1 MDRNTF
7 TGLFLILIILVGS
20 TYLMQPSD
28 EDIKRERARQS
39 QDSLARINQP
49 AGAETID
56 TIPVAAAP
64 AIDSGKVMAGPFGAA
79 YSGSN
84 TPVILE
90 NEKLRVEINPKGGRI
105 SSVELKDFKTYSGD
119 SLIMFSGA
127 GNRFGLEFEAEGR
140 NISTNDLYF
149 TSSGDHLTVKETD
162 SASLTMRL
170 TYAEGKYIDYVY
182 SLKGDSYNVGLTIA
196 TKGLQDVIAPS
207 KQHITLNWETI
218 LRQKE
223 KDLASEQRYST
234 AYFSQEQAGVDHLD
248 LSKSEKKE
256 LNEGKIQWFSFKQ
269 HFFSNVLI
277 AKNSFDKGE
286 LSVNTSPD
294 PAIVKTFAAKMQIP
308 FTRQDVNSFPME
320 FYFGPNQLSI
330 LEKQG
335 YDIDKQIDLGYWP
348 LKYINRWVVLP
359 VFSFLEGFGW
369 GYGLIILVLT
379 VLLKMVLLPLT
390 YKSYLSM
397 AKMRVL
403 KPEMDE
409 IKEKVGDDNAT
420 LLQQEYLKLY
430 KKAGVNPLG
439 GCLPMLLQLP
449 IIMAF
454 FFFFPNLFELRQ
466 RSFLWM
472 EDLSTYDA
480 FFQLGFQLPFLG
492 NHISLM
498 CILMTISTLIYT
510 YFNNQVSGATGQM
523 KYIGYIT
530 PVIFFGVLNSYP
542 SGLNYYYFLANMMTF
557 AQQYIIR
564 MFVNDEKIHAQIQ
577 ENKKKPVKEKKKSGF
592 QQRMED
598 YMRQQQQQQAAKT
611 KSGGTTG
618 KTTGGKKK

>member
-28 EDIKRERARQS
+28 EDIKREKAKQT
-39 QDSLARINQP
+39 QDSLARVTKTKAAPSIP
-49 AGAETID
+49 LPD
-56 TIPVAAAP
+56 TTKAVAAA
-64 AIDSGKVMAGPFGAA
+64 AIDSTLIKSGPFGAA
-79 YSGSN
+79 QSGSN
-84 TPVILE
+84 EPVILE
-90 NEKLRVEINPKGGRI
+90 NEFLKVRISPRGGRI
-105 SSVELKDFKTYSGD
+105 ASVELKNFKTYTQEP
-119 SLIMFSGA
+119 LIMFEGA
-127 GNRFGLEFEAEGR
+127 GNKFGLLFGSAGQ
-140 NISTNDLYF
+140 NINTNDLYF
-149 TSSGDHLTVKETD
+149 VPSGKSLNVAKSDSS
-162 SASLTMRL
+162 SLTMRL
-170 TYAEGKYIDYVY
+170 THSEGKYIDYIY
-182 SLKGDSYNVGLTIA
+182 SLKGESYNVGLTIA
-196 TKGLQDVIAPS
+196 TTGMQDVVAPTQ
-207 KQHITLNWETI
+207 QHITLNWESV
-218 LRQKE
+218 LKQKE
-223 KDLASEQRYST
+223 KDLPGEQKYSS
-234 AYFSQEQAGVDHLD
+234 AYYKQGDESIDHLS
-248 LSKSEKKE
+248 LSESETKE
-256 LNEGKIQWFSFKQ
+256 IKEGKIKWFSFKQ

-277 AKNSFDKGE
+277 AKNSFDSGE
-286 LSVNTSPD
+286 LAVNTSPD
-294 PAIVKTFAAKMQIP
+294 AGTVKSFTAKMQIP
-308 FTRQDVNSFPME
+308 FQRQATSSFPME
-320 FYFGPNQLSI
+320 FYFGPNQLNI

-335 YDIDKQIDLGYWP
+335 FDIEKQIDLGYWP

-359 VFSFLEGFGW
+359 VFNFLEGFGW

-379 VLLKMVLLPLT
+379 ILLKMVLLPLT

-397 AKMRVL
+397 AKMRIL
-403 KPEMDE
+403 KPEMEE
-409 IKEKVGDDNAT
+409 IKGKVGEDNPT

-466 RSFLWM
+466 QSFLWM

-480 FFQLGFQLPFLG
+480 FFKLGFEMPFLG

-530 PVIFFGVLNSYP
+530 PIIFFGVLNSFP
-542 SGLNYYYFLANMMTF
+542 SGLNYYYFLANLMTF

-564 MFVNDEKIHAQIQ
+564 MFVDDNKIHAQIQ
-577 ENKKKPVKEKKKSGF
+577 ENKKKPASEKKTSGF
-592 QQRMED
+592 QKRMED
-598 YMRQQQQQQAAKT
+598 YMRQQQTAKS
-611 KSGGTTG
+611 KGAIEDKGS
-618 KTTGGKKK
+618 KKKPK

>member
-20 TYLMQPSD
+20 TFLLQPSE
-28 EDIKRERARQS
+28 EDIKREKERQS
-39 QDSLARINQP
+39 QDSIAKVNK
-49 AGAETID
+49 D
-56 TIPVAAAP
+56 KSP
-64 AIDSGKVMAGPFGAA
+64 AIVKDTVSAVIPAVDSTLIKSGPFGAA
-79 YSGSN
+79 HFGSDE
-84 TPVILE
+84 PIVLE
-90 NEKLRVEINPKGGRI
+90 NESIKVKISPKGGRI
-105 SSVELKDFKTYSGD
+105 SSVELKNFKTYSQAP
-119 SLIMFSGA
+119 LVMFEGE
-127 GNRFGLEFEAEGR
+127 GNKFGLIFGSAGK
-140 NISTNDLYF
+140 NINTNELYF
-149 TSSGDHLTVKETD
+149 QPLGKSISLSKND
-162 SASLTMRL
+162 SASVSMRL
-170 TYAEGKYIDYVY
+170 NYAEGKYIDYIY
-182 SLKGDSYNVGLTIA
+182 SLKGTGYNVGLTIA
-196 TKGLQDVIAPS
+196 TKGMQDVVAPTQ
-207 KQHITLNWETI
+207 KQLTLNWESI
-218 LRQKE
+218 LKKKE
-223 KDLASEQRYST
+223 KDLASEQRYSS
-234 AYFSQEQAGVDHLD
+234 AYFKFEEEDVDY
-248 LSKSEKKE
+248 LSLSESETKE
-256 LNEGKIQWFSFKQ
+256 LNEGKIKWFSFKQ
-269 HFFSNVLI
+269 HYFSNVLI
-277 AKNSFDKGE
+277 AKSNFEKGQ
-286 LSVNTSPD
+286 LTVNTSPD
-294 PAIVKTFAAKMQIP
+294 SNIVKSFAANMQIP
-308 FTRQDVNSFPME
+308 FDRQEVTSFPMT
-320 FYFGPNQLSI
+320 FYFGPNQLNI

-335 YDIDKQIDLGYWP
+335 YDIEKQIDLGYWP
-348 LKYINRWVVLP
+348 LKYINRWIVLP
-359 VFSFLEGFGW
+359 VFNFLEGFGW

-409 IKEKVGDDNAT
+409 IKTKVGDDNPT

-480 FFQLGFQLPFLG
+480 FFNLGFSMPFLG

-530 PVIFFGVLNSYP
+530 PIIFFGVLNSYP

-564 MFVNDEKIHAQIQ
+564 MFVDDNKIHAQIQ
-577 ENKKKPVKEKKKSGF
+577 ENKKKPQSEKKSGF
-592 QQRMED
+592 QRRMEE
-598 YMRQQQQQQAAKT
+598 YMRQQQQAKSQPSSS
-611 KSGGTTG
+611 K
-618 KTTGGKKK
+618 GKK

>member
-20 TYLMQPSD
+20 TFLMQPSD
-28 EDIKRERARQS
+28 EDIKREKAKQS
-39 QDSLARINQP
+39 QDSVARVKK
-49 AGAETID
+49 AES
-56 TIPVAAAP
+56 PVMVQDSTKTVVVP
-64 AIDSGKVMAGPFGAA
+64 AIDSTLIKSGPFGSAQ
-79 YSGSN
+79 SGSN
-84 TPVILE
+84 EPIVLE
-90 NEKLRVEINPKGGRI
+90 NELLKVKISPKGGRI
-105 SSVELKDFKTYSGD
+105 ASVELKKFKTYRQLP
-119 SLIMFSGA
+119 LIMFEGQ
-127 GNRFGLEFEAEGR
+127 GNKFGLIFGAAGK

-149 TSSGDHLTVKETD
+149 QPLGTSVSVANND
-162 SASLTMRL
+162 SVSLTMRL
-170 TYAEGKYIDYVY
+170 NYSDGKYIDYIY
-182 SLKGDSYNVGLTIA
+182 SLTGDSYNVGLTIA
-196 TKGLQDVIAPS
+196 TKGMQDVVTPTQ
-207 KQHITLNWETI
+207 KHLTLNWETI
-218 LRQKE
+218 LKQKE
-223 KDLASEQRYST
+223 KDLVSEQRYSST
-234 AYFSQEQAGVDHLD
+234 YFKQGDESVDY
-248 LSKSEKKE
+248 LSLTESETKTI
-256 LNEGKIQWFSFKQ
+256 NEGKIKWFSFKQ

-286 LSVNTSPD
+286 LIVNTSPD
-294 PAIVKTFAAKMQIP
+294 SNTVKSFAANMQIP
-308 FTRQDVNSFPME
+308 FERQEVTSYPMD
-320 FYFGPNQLSI
+320 FYFGPNQLNI

-335 YDIDKQIDLGYWP
+335 FEIEKQIDLGYWP
-348 LKYINRWVVLP
+348 LKYINRWIVLP
-359 VFSFLEGFGW
+359 VFSFLERFGW

-397 AKMRVL
+397 AKMRIL

-409 IKEKVGDDNAT
+409 IKGKVGEDNPT

-466 RSFLWM
+466 KSFLWM
-472 EDLSTYDA
+472 DDLSTFDA
-480 FFQLGFQLPFLG
+480 FFQMGFNLPFLG

-530 PVIFFGVLNSYP
+530 PIIFFGVLNSYP

-564 MFVNDEKIHAQIQ
+564 MFVNDDKIHAQIQ
-577 ENKKKPVKEKKKSGF
+577 ENKKKPQSEKKKSGF

-598 YMRQQQQQQAAKT
+598 YMRQQQQNKT
-611 KSGGTTG
+611 QPASSS
-618 KTTGGKKK
+618 KKKLK

>member
-7 TGLFLILIILVGS
+7 TGLFLILIILVG
-20 TYLMQPSD
+20 TTFLMQPSE
-28 EDIKRERARQS
+28 EDIKREKAKQS
-39 QDSLARINQP
+39 QDSIARVNK
-49 AGAETID
+49 D
-56 TIPVAAAP
+56 KNPVIVKNTTKTANVP
-64 AIDSGKVMAGPFGAA
+64 IVDSTLIKAGPFGAA
-79 YSGSN
+79 QSGSDE
-84 TPVILE
+84 PIVLE
-90 NEKLRVEINPKGGRI
+90 NESIKVKISPKGGRI
-105 SSVELKDFKTYSGD
+105 ASVELKSFKTYTKLP
-119 SLIMFSGA
+119 LIMFEGE
-127 GNRFGLEFEAEGR
+127 GNKFGLVFGSAGK
-140 NISTNDLYF
+140 NINTNDLYF
-149 TSSGDHLTVKETD
+149 QSLGSSVSISKND
-162 SASLTMRL
+162 SASVSMRL
-170 TYAEGKYIDYVY
+170 NYGEGKYIDYIY
-182 SLKGDSYNVGLTIA
+182 SLKGTGYNVDLTIA
-196 TKGLQDVIAPS
+196 TKGMQDVVAPTQ
-207 KQHITLNWETI
+207 KHITLNWETI
-218 LRQKE
+218 LKQKE
-223 KDLASEQRYST
+223 KDLVSEQRYSS
-234 AYFSQEQAGVDHLD
+234 AYFKMGDESVDY
-248 LSKSEKKE
+248 LSLSESETKE
-256 LNEGKIQWFSFKQ
+256 LSEGKIKWFSFKQ
-269 HFFSNVLI
+269 HYFSNVLI

-286 LSVNTSPD
+286 LTVNTSPD
-294 PAIVKTFAAKMQIP
+294 SITVKSFAANMQIP
-308 FTRQDVNSFPME
+308 FERQELTSYPMT
-320 FYFGPNQLSI
+320 FYFGPNQLNI

-335 YDIDKQIDLGYWP
+335 FDIEKQIDLGYWP

-359 VFSFLEGFGW
+359 VFNFLERFGW

-397 AKMRVL
+397 AKMRIL

-409 IKEKVGDDNAT
+409 IKGKVGEDNPT

-480 FFQLGFQLPFLG
+480 FFQLGFTMPFLG

-530 PVIFFGVLNSYP
+530 PIIFFGVLNSYP

-564 MFVNDEKIHAQIQ
+564 MFVDDNKIHAQIQ
-577 ENKKKPVKEKKKSGF
+577 ENKKKPQSEKKKSGF

-598 YMRQQQQQQAAKT
+598 YMRQQQQAK
-611 KSGGTTG
+611 SQPASS
-618 KTTGGKKK
+618 GKKKLN

>member
-1 MDRNTF
+1 MDKNTF

-28 EDIKRERARQS
+28 EDIKREKAKQT
-39 QDSLARINQP
+39 QDSLARIKKP
-49 AGAETID
+49 VEALATPD
-56 TIPVAAAP
+56 TSKTAVIP
-64 AIDSGKVMAGPFGAA
+64 AIDSTLIKSGPFGSAQ
-79 YSGSN
+79 SGSSE
-84 TPVILE
+84 PVVIE
-90 NEKLRVEINPKGGRI
+90 NESIKVKISRRGGRI
-105 SSVELKDFKTYSGD
+105 ASVELKDFQTYSNEP
-119 SLIMFSGA
+119 LVMFEGE
-127 GNRFGLEFEAEGR
+127 GNKFGLIFGAAGQ
-140 NISTNDLYF
+140 NINTSELYF
-149 TSSGDHLTVKETD
+149 TPSVNSISISKNDSSSV
-162 SASLTMRL
+162 TMRL
-170 TYAEGKYIDYVY
+170 THSEGKYIDYIY
-182 SLKGDSYNVGLTIA
+182 TLKGQGYNVGLTIA
-196 TKGLQDVIAPS
+196 TQGMQDVIAPTQKS
-207 KQHITLNWETI
+207 ITLNWETV
-218 LRQKE
+218 LKQKE
-223 KDLASEQRYST
+223 KDLPGEQRYSS
-234 AYFSQEQAGVDHLD
+234 AYFKQGDESVNHLS
-248 LSKSEKKE
+248 LTESENKE
-256 LNEGKIQWFSFKQ
+256 LNEGKIKWFSFKQ

-286 LSVNTSPD
+286 LAVTTSPD
-294 PAIVKTFAAKMQIP
+294 AGVVKSFAANMQIP
-308 FTRQDVNSFPME
+308 VVRQNQTAFPME
-320 FYFGPNQLSI
+320 FYFGPNQLNI

-335 YDIDKQIDLGYWP
+335 FDIEKQIDLGYWP

-359 VFSFLEGFGW
+359 VFNFLERFGW

-409 IKEKVGDDNAT
+409 IKGKVGEDNPT

-454 FFFFPNLFELRQ
+454 FFFFPNLFELRG

-472 EDLSTYDA
+472 DDLSTYDA
-480 FFQLGFQLPFLG
+480 FFQFGFSLPFLG

-530 PVIFFGVLNSYP
+530 PIIFFGVLNSYP

-564 MFVNDEKIHAQIQ
+564 MFVNDDKIHAQIQ
-577 ENKKKPVKEKKKSGF
+577 ENKKKPESAKKKSGF

-598 YMRQQQQQQAAKT
+598 YMRQQQQTQTQKG
-611 KSGGTTG
+611 SG
-618 KTTGGKKK
+618 KAKKK

>member
-20 TYLMQPSD
+20 TFLMQPSD
-28 EDIKRERARQS
+28 EDIKREKAKQS
-39 QDSLARINQP
+39 QDSIAKVKK
-49 AGAETID
+49 AETPLMVQD
-56 TIPVAAAP
+56 STKTVVVP
-64 AIDSGKVMAGPFGAA
+64 ALDSTLIKAGPFGSAQ
-79 YSGSN
+79 SGSIE
-84 TPVILE
+84 PIVLE
-90 NEKLRVEINPKGGRI
+90 NELLRVKISPKGGRI
-105 SSVELKDFKTYSGD
+105 ASVELKKFKTYRQLP
-119 SLIMFSGA
+119 LIMFEGQ
-127 GNRFGLEFEAEGR
+127 GNKFGLIFGAAGK

-149 TSSGDHLTVKETD
+149 QPLGTSFSVAKIGSG
-162 SASLTMRL
+162 SLTMRL
-170 TYAEGKYIDYVY
+170 NYSEGKYIDYIY
-182 SLKGDSYNVGLTIA
+182 SLTGDSYNVGLTIA
-196 TKGLQDVIAPS
+196 TKGMQDVVTPTQ
-207 KQHITLNWETI
+207 KHLTLNWETV
-218 LRQKE
+218 LKQKE
-223 KDLASEQRYST
+223 KDLASEQRYSST
-234 AYFSQEQAGVDHLD
+234 YFKQGDESVDY
-248 LSKSEKKE
+248 LSLTESETKSISEA
-256 LNEGKIQWFSFKQ
+256 KIKWFSFKQ

-286 LSVNTSPD
+286 LIVNTSPD
-294 PAIVKTFAAKMQIP
+294 SNTVKSFAANMQIP
-308 FTRQDVNSFPME
+308 FERQEVTSYPMD
-320 FYFGPNQLSI
+320 FYFGPNQLNI

-335 YDIDKQIDLGYWP
+335 FEIEKQIDLGYWP
-348 LKYINRWVVLP
+348 LKYINRWIVLP
-359 VFSFLEGFGW
+359 VFSFLERFGW

-397 AKMRVL
+397 AKMRIL

-409 IKEKVGDDNAT
+409 IKGKVGDDNPT

-466 RSFLWM
+466 KSFLWM
-472 EDLSTYDA
+472 DDLSTFDA
-480 FFQLGFQLPFLG
+480 FFQMGFNIPFLG
-492 NHISLM
+492 SHISLM

-530 PVIFFGVLNSYP
+530 PIIFFGVLNSYP

-564 MFVNDEKIHAQIQ
+564 MFVNDDKIHAQIQ
-577 ENKKKPVKEKKKSGF
+577 ENKKKPQSEKKKSGF

-598 YMRQQQQQQAAKT
+598 YMRQQQQNKT
-611 KSGGTTG
+611 QPASSS
-618 KTTGGKKK
+618 KKKLK

>member
-20 TYLMQPSD
+20 TFLMQPSD
-28 EDIKRERARQS
+28 EDIKREKAKQS
-39 QDSLARINQP
+39 QDSIAKVKK
-49 AGAETID
+49 AETPILVQD
-56 TIPVAAAP
+56 STKTVVLP
-64 AIDSGKVMAGPFGAA
+64 AIDSTLIKSGPFGSAQ
-79 YSGSN
+79 SGSN
-84 TPVILE
+84 EPIVLE
-90 NEKLRVEINPKGGRI
+90 NELLKVKISPKGGRI
-105 SSVELKDFKTYSGD
+105 ASVELKKFKTYRQLP
-119 SLIMFSGA
+119 LIMFEGQ
-127 GNRFGLEFEAEGR
+127 GNKFGLIFGAAGK

-149 TSSGDHLTVKETD
+149 QPLGTSVSVAKND

-170 TYAEGKYIDYVY
+170 NYSEGKYIDYIY
-182 SLKGDSYNVGLTIA
+182 SLTGDSYNVGLTIA
-196 TKGLQDVIAPS
+196 TKGMQDVVTPTQ
-207 KQHITLNWETI
+207 KHLTLNWETI
-218 LRQKE
+218 LKQKE
-223 KDLASEQRYST
+223 KDLVSEQRYSST
-234 AYFSQEQAGVDHLD
+234 YFKQGDESVDHLS
-248 LSKSEKKE
+248 LTESETKSISEA
-256 LNEGKIQWFSFKQ
+256 KIKWFSFKQ

-286 LSVNTSPD
+286 LIVNTSPD
-294 PAIVKTFAAKMQIP
+294 SNTVKSFAANMQIP
-308 FTRQDVNSFPME
+308 FERQEVTSYPMD
-320 FYFGPNQLSI
+320 FYFGPNQLNI

-335 YDIDKQIDLGYWP
+335 FEIEKQIDLGYWP
-348 LKYINRWVVLP
+348 LKYINRWIVLP
-359 VFSFLEGFGW
+359 VFNFLERFGW

-397 AKMRVL
+397 AKMRIL

-409 IKEKVGDDNAT
+409 IKGKVGDDNPT

-466 RSFLWM
+466 KSFLWM
-472 EDLSTYDA
+472 DDLSTFDA
-480 FFQLGFQLPFLG
+480 FFQMGFNIPFLG

-530 PVIFFGVLNSYP
+530 PIIFFGVLNSYP

-564 MFVNDEKIHAQIQ
+564 MFVNDDKIHAQIQ
-577 ENKKKPVKEKKKSGF
+577 ENKKKPQSEKKKSGF

-598 YMRQQQQQQAAKT
+598 YMRQQQQNKT
-611 KSGGTTG
+611 QPASSS
-618 KTTGGKKK
+618 KKKLK

>member
-20 TYLMQPSD
+20 TFLMQPSD
-28 EDIKRERARQS
+28 EDIKREKAKQS
-39 QDSLARINQP
+39 QDSIARVKK
-49 AGAETID
+49 AES
-56 TIPVAAAP
+56 PVVVQDSTKTVVLP
-64 AIDSGKVMAGPFGAA
+64 AIDSTLIKSGPFGSAQ
-79 YSGSN
+79 SGSN
-84 TPVILE
+84 EPIVLE
-90 NEKLRVEINPKGGRI
+90 NELLKVKISPKGGRI
-105 SSVELKDFKTYSGD
+105 ASVELKKFKTYRQLP
-119 SLIMFSGA
+119 LIMFEGQ
-127 GNRFGLEFEAEGR
+127 GNKFGLIFGAAGK

-149 TSSGDHLTVKETD
+149 QPLGTSFSVAKIGSG
-162 SASLTMRL
+162 SLTMRL
-170 TYAEGKYIDYVY
+170 NYSEGKYIDYIY
-182 SLKGDSYNVGLTIA
+182 SLTGDSYNVGLTIA
-196 TKGLQDVIAPS
+196 TKGMQDVVTPTQ
-207 KQHITLNWETI
+207 KHLTLNWETI
-218 LRQKE
+218 LKQKE
-223 KDLASEQRYST
+223 KDLVSEQRYSST
-234 AYFSQEQAGVDHLD
+234 YFKQGDENVDY
-248 LSKSEKKE
+248 LSLTESETKSIT
-256 LNEGKIQWFSFKQ
+256 EGKIKWFSFKQ

-286 LSVNTSPD
+286 LIVNTSPD
-294 PAIVKTFAAKMQIP
+294 SNTVKSFAANMQIP
-308 FTRQDVNSFPME
+308 FERQEVTSYPMN
-320 FYFGPNQLSI
+320 FYFGPNQLNI

-335 YDIDKQIDLGYWP
+335 FEIEKQIDLGYWP
-348 LKYINRWVVLP
+348 LKYINRWIVLP
-359 VFSFLEGFGW
+359 VFSFLERFGW

-397 AKMRVL
+397 AKMRIL

-409 IKEKVGDDNAT
+409 IKGKVGDDNPT

-466 RSFLWM
+466 KSFLWM
-472 EDLSTYDA
+472 DDLSTFDA
-480 FFQLGFQLPFLG
+480 FFQMGFNIPFLG
-492 NHISLM
+492 SHISLM

-530 PVIFFGVLNSYP
+530 PIIFFGVLNSYP

-564 MFVNDEKIHAQIQ
+564 MFVNDDKIHAQIQ
-577 ENKKKPVKEKKKSGF
+577 ENKKKPQSEKKKSGF

-598 YMRQQQQQQAAKT
+598 YMRQQQQNKT
-611 KSGGTTG
+611 QPASSS
-618 KTTGGKKK
+618 KKKLK

>member
-20 TYLMQPSD
+20 TFLMQPSD
-28 EDIKRERARQS
+28 EDIKREKAKQS
-39 QDSLARINQP
+39 QDSIAKVKK
-49 AGAETID
+49 AETPLMVQD
-56 TIPVAAAP
+56 STKTVVVP
-64 AIDSGKVMAGPFGAA
+64 ALDSTLIKAGPFGSAQ
-79 YSGSN
+79 SGSIE
-84 TPVILE
+84 PIVLE
-90 NEKLRVEINPKGGRI
+90 NELLRVKISPKGGRI
-105 SSVELKDFKTYSGD
+105 ASVELKKFKTYRQLP
-119 SLIMFSGA
+119 LIMFEGQ
-127 GNRFGLEFEAEGR
+127 GNKFGLIFGAAGK

-149 TSSGDHLTVKETD
+149 QTLGTSFSVAKIGSG
-162 SASLTMRL
+162 SLTMRL
-170 TYAEGKYIDYVY
+170 NYSEGKYIDYIY
-182 SLKGDSYNVGLTIA
+182 SLTGDSYNVGLTIA
-196 TKGLQDVIAPS
+196 TKGMQDVVTPTQ
-207 KQHITLNWETI
+207 KHLTLNWETV
-218 LRQKE
+218 LKQKE
-223 KDLASEQRYST
+223 KDLASEQRYSST
-234 AYFSQEQAGVDHLD
+234 YFKQGDESVDY
-248 LSKSEKKE
+248 LSLTESETKSISEA
-256 LNEGKIQWFSFKQ
+256 KIKWFSFKQ

-286 LSVNTSPD
+286 LIVNTSPD
-294 PAIVKTFAAKMQIP
+294 SNTVKSFAANMQIP
-308 FTRQDVNSFPME
+308 FERQEVTSYPMD
-320 FYFGPNQLSI
+320 FYFGPNQLNI

-335 YDIDKQIDLGYWP
+335 FEIEKQIDLGYWP
-348 LKYINRWVVLP
+348 LKYINRWIVLP
-359 VFSFLEGFGW
+359 VFSFLERFGW
-369 GYGLIILVLT
+369 GYGLIVLVLT

-397 AKMRVL
+397 AKMRIL

-409 IKEKVGDDNAT
+409 IKGKVGDDNPT

-466 RSFLWM
+466 KSFLWM
-472 EDLSTYDA
+472 DDLSTFDA
-480 FFQLGFQLPFLG
+480 FFQMGFNIPFLG
-492 NHISLM
+492 SHISLM

-530 PVIFFGVLNSYP
+530 PIIFFGVLNSYP

-564 MFVNDEKIHAQIQ
+564 MFVNDDKIHAQIQ
-577 ENKKKPVKEKKKSGF
+577 ENKKKPQSEKKKSGF

-598 YMRQQQQQQAAKT
+598 YMRQQQQNKT
-611 KSGGTTG
+611 QPASSS
-618 KTTGGKKK
+618 KKKLK

>member
-20 TYLMQPSD
+20 TYLMQPSS
-28 EDIKRERARQS
+28 EDIKREKTKQT
-39 QDSLARINQP
+39 QDSLARLTKNKSALP
-49 AGAETID
+49 VTMPD
-56 TIPVAAAP
+56 TAKAVKAV
-64 AIDSGKVMAGPFGAA
+64 AIDSTLIKTGPFGSAQ
-79 YSGSN
+79 SGSN
-84 TPVILE
+84 EPVILE
-90 NEKLRVEINPKGGRI
+90 NEFLKVKISPRGGRI
-105 SSVELKDFKTYSGD
+105 ASVQLKNFKTYTQEP
-119 SLIMFSGA
+119 LIMFEGE
-127 GNRFGLEFEAEGR
+127 GNKFGLMFGSAGQ
-140 NISTNDLYF
+140 NINTNELYF
-149 TSSGDHLTVKETD
+149 VPSSKTLSVTKSD
-162 SASLTMRL
+162 SSSLTMRL
-170 TYAEGKYIDYVY
+170 THSAGKYIDYIY
-182 SLKGDSYNVGLTIA
+182 TLKGESYNVGLNIA
-196 TKGLQDVIAPS
+196 TTGMQDVVAPTQ
-207 KQHITLNWETI
+207 QHITLSWESV
-218 LRQKE
+218 LKQKE
-223 KDLASEQRYST
+223 KDLPSEQKYSS
-234 AYFSQEQAGVDHLD
+234 AYYKQGDESVDY
-248 LSKSEKKE
+248 LSLSESESKE
-256 LNEGKIQWFSFKQ
+256 LKEGKIKWLSFKQ

-277 AKNSFDKGE
+277 AKNSFDSGE
-286 LSVNTSPD
+286 LAVNTSPD
-294 PAIVKTFAAKMQIP
+294 AGIVKSFAAKMQIP
-308 FTRQDVNSFPME
+308 FQRMESTSFPMK
-320 FYFGPNQLSI
+320 FYFGPNQLNI

-335 YDIDKQIDLGYWP
+335 FDIEKQIDLGYWP

-359 VFSFLEGFGW
+359 VFNFLEGFGW

-379 VLLKMVLLPLT
+379 IILKMVLLPLT

-397 AKMRVL
+397 AKMRIL

-409 IKEKVGDDNAT
+409 IKGKVGEDNAT

-466 RSFLWM
+466 QNFLWM

-480 FFQLGFQLPFLG
+480 FFKLGFTVPFLG

-530 PVIFFGVLNSYP
+530 PIIFFGVLNSFP
-542 SGLNYYYFLANMMTF
+542 AGLNYYYFLANLMTF

-564 MFVNDEKIHAQIQ
+564 MFVDDTKIHAQIQ
-577 ENKKKPVKEKKKSGF
+577 ENKKKPASEKKTSGF
-592 QQRMED
+592 QKRMED
-598 YMRQQQQQQAAKT
+598 YMRQQQTAKT
-611 KSGGTTG
+611 KSTADDKGS
-618 KTTGGKKK
+618 KKKLK

>member
-28 EDIKRERARQS
+28 EDIKREKAKQT
-39 QDSLARINQP
+39 QDSLARVTKNEAAP
-49 AGAETID
+49 AVA
-56 TIPVAAAP
+56 IPNTAKAVVAP
-64 AIDSGKVMAGPFGAA
+64 AIDSTLIKSGPFGAA
-79 YSGSN
+79 QSGSN
-84 TPVILE
+84 EPVILE
-90 NEKLRVEINPKGGRI
+90 NEFLKVRISPRGGRI
-105 SSVELKDFKTYSGD
+105 ASVELKNFKTYTQEP
-119 SLIMFSGA
+119 LIMFEGA
-127 GNRFGLEFEAEGR
+127 GNKFGLIFGSAGQ
-140 NISTNDLYF
+140 NINTNELYF
-149 TSSGDHLTVKETD
+149 VPSGKSLSVAKSDSS
-162 SASLTMRL
+162 SLTMRL
-170 TYAEGKYIDYVY
+170 THSEGKYIDYIY
-182 SLKGDSYNVGLTIA
+182 SLKGESYNVGLTIS
-196 TKGLQDVIAPS
+196 TTGMQDVVAPS
-207 KQHITLNWETI
+207 QQHITLNWESV
-218 LRQKE
+218 LKQKE
-223 KDLASEQRYST
+223 KDLPGEQKYSSAYYKQGDESIDNLSLSE
-234 AYFSQEQAGVDHLD
+234 
-248 LSKSEKKE
+248 SETKT
-256 LNEGKIQWFSFKQ
+256 LNEGKIKWFSFKQ

-277 AKNSFDKGE
+277 AKNSFDSGE
-286 LSVNTSPD
+286 LAVNTSPD
-294 PAIVKTFAAKMQIP
+294 AGTVKSFTAKMQIP
-308 FTRQDVNSFPME
+308 FQRQETSSFPME
-320 FYFGPNQLSI
+320 FYFGPNQLNI

-335 YDIDKQIDLGYWP
+335 FDIEKQIDLGYWP

-359 VFSFLEGFGW
+359 VFNFLEGFGW

-379 VLLKMVLLPLT
+379 ILLKMVLLPLT

-397 AKMRVL
+397 AKMRIL
-403 KPEMDE
+403 KPEMEE
-409 IKEKVGDDNAT
+409 IKGKVGEDNPT

-466 RSFLWM
+466 QSFLWM

-480 FFQLGFQLPFLG
+480 FFKLGFEVPFLG

-530 PVIFFGVLNSYP
+530 PIIFFGVLNSFP
-542 SGLNYYYFLANMMTF
+542 SGLNYYYFLANLMTF

-564 MFVNDEKIHAQIQ
+564 MFVDDNKIHAQIQ
-577 ENKKKPVKEKKKSGF
+577 ENKKKPASEKKTSGF
-592 QQRMED
+592 QKRMED
-598 YMRQQQQQQAAKT
+598 YMRQQQTAKS
-611 KSGGTTG
+611 KGAIEDKGS
-618 KTTGGKKK
+618 KKKPK

>member
-20 TYLMQPSD
+20 TYLMQPSS
-28 EDIKRERARQS
+28 EDIKREKTKQT
-39 QDSLARINQP
+39 QDSLARLTKNKSALP
-49 AGAETID
+49 VTMPD
-56 TIPVAAAP
+56 TAKAVKAV
-64 AIDSGKVMAGPFGAA
+64 AIDSTLIKTGPFGSAQ
-79 YSGSN
+79 SGSN
-84 TPVILE
+84 EPVILE
-90 NEKLRVEINPKGGRI
+90 NEFLKVKISPRGGRI
-105 SSVELKDFKTYSGD
+105 ASVQLKNFKTYTQEP
-119 SLIMFSGA
+119 LIMFEGE
-127 GNRFGLEFEAEGR
+127 GNKFGLMFGSAGQ
-140 NISTNDLYF
+140 NINTNELYF
-149 TSSGDHLTVKETD
+149 VPSSRTLSVTKSD
-162 SASLTMRL
+162 SSSLTMRL
-170 TYAEGKYIDYVY
+170 THSVGKYIDYIY
-182 SLKGDSYNVGLTIA
+182 TLKGESYNVGLNIA
-196 TKGLQDVIAPS
+196 TTGMQDVVAPTQ
-207 KQHITLNWETI
+207 QHITLSWESV
-218 LRQKE
+218 LKQKE
-223 KDLASEQRYST
+223 KDLPSEQKYSS
-234 AYFSQEQAGVDHLD
+234 AYYKQGDESVDN
-248 LSKSEKKE
+248 LSLSESESKE
-256 LNEGKIQWFSFKQ
+256 LKEGKIKWLSFKQ

-277 AKNSFDKGE
+277 AKNSFDSGE
-286 LSVNTSPD
+286 LAVNTSPD
-294 PAIVKTFAAKMQIP
+294 AGIVKSFAAKMQIP
-308 FTRQDVNSFPME
+308 FQRMESTSFPMK
-320 FYFGPNQLSI
+320 FYFGPNQLNI

-335 YDIDKQIDLGYWP
+335 FDIEKQIDLGYWP

-359 VFSFLEGFGW
+359 VFNFLEGFGW

-397 AKMRVL
+397 AKMRIL

-409 IKEKVGDDNAT
+409 IKGKVGEDNAT

-466 RSFLWM
+466 QSFLWM

-480 FFQLGFQLPFLG
+480 FFKLGFMVPFLG

-530 PVIFFGVLNSYP
+530 PIIFFGVLNSFP
-542 SGLNYYYFLANMMTF
+542 AGLNYYYFLANLMTF

-564 MFVNDEKIHAQIQ
+564 MFVDDTKIHAQIQ
-577 ENKKKPVKEKKKSGF
+577 ENKKKPASEKKNSGF
-592 QQRMED
+592 QKRMED
-598 YMRQQQQQQAAKT
+598 YMRKQQTAKT
-611 KSGGTTG
+611 KSSADDKGS
-618 KTTGGKKK
+618 KKKLK

>member
-28 EDIKRERARQS
+28 EDIKREKAKQT
-39 QDSLARINQP
+39 QDSLARVKKNELAP
-49 AGAETID
+49 AVALKD
-56 TIPVAAAP
+56 TAKSIAAP
-64 AIDSGKVMAGPFGAA
+64 VIDSTLIKSGPFGTAQ
-79 YSGSN
+79 SGSN
-84 TPVILE
+84 EPIILE
-90 NEKLRVEINPKGGRI
+90 NEFLKVRISPRGGRI
-105 SSVELKDFKTYSGD
+105 ASVQLKNFKTYSQEP
-119 SLIMFSGA
+119 LIMFEGE
-127 GNRFGLEFEAEGR
+127 GNKFGLIFGSAGQ
-140 NISTNDLYF
+140 NINTNDLYF
-149 TSSGDHLTVKETD
+149 TPSGKSLSVTKSDSS
-162 SASLTMRL
+162 SLTMRL
-170 TYAEGKYIDYVY
+170 LHSEGKYIDFIY
-182 SLKGDSYNVGLTIA
+182 SIKGESYNVGLTIA
-196 TKGLQDVIAPS
+196 TTGMQDVIAPTQ
-207 KQHITLNWETI
+207 QHVTLNWEAI
-218 LRQKE
+218 LKQKE
-223 KDLASEQRYST
+223 KDLPGEQKYSS
-234 AYFSQEQAGVDHLD
+234 AYFKQGDESVDY
-248 LSKSEKKE
+248 LSLSESETKE
-256 LNEGKIQWFSFKQ
+256 LNEGKIKWFSFKQ

-286 LSVNTSPD
+286 LTVNTSPD
-294 PAIVKTFAAKMQIP
+294 SGTVKNFGAKMQIP
-308 FTRQDVNSFPME
+308 FQRQENSSFPME
-320 FYFGPNQLSI
+320 FYFGPNQLNI

-335 YDIDKQIDLGYWP
+335 FDLEKQIDLGYWP

-359 VFSFLEGFGW
+359 VFNFLEGFGW

-379 VLLKMVLLPLT
+379 ILLKMVLLPLT

-397 AKMRVL
+397 AKMRIL
-403 KPEMDE
+403 KPEMEE
-409 IKEKVGDDNAT
+409 IKGKVGDDNPT

-466 RSFLWM
+466 QSFLWM

-480 FFQLGFQLPFLG
+480 FFNLGFEVPFLG

-530 PVIFFGVLNSYP
+530 PVIFFGVLNSFP
-542 SGLNYYYFLANMMTF
+542 AGLNYYYFLANLMTF

-564 MFVNDEKIHAQIQ
+564 MFVDDNKIHAQIQ
-577 ENKKKPVKEKKKSGF
+577 ENKKKPASEKKASGF
-592 QQRMED
+592 QKRMED
-598 YMRQQQQQQAAKT
+598 YMRKQQAAKT
-611 KSGGTTG
+611 KGATEDKGS
-618 KTTGGKKK
+618 KKKLK

>member
-28 EDIKRERARQS
+28 EDIKREKAKQT
-39 QDSLARINQP
+39 QDSLARVTKTEVSP
-49 AGAETID
+49 SAALPD
-56 TIPVAAAP
+56 TAKAVAAP
-64 AIDSGKVMAGPFGAA
+64 AIDSTLIKSGPFGAA
-79 YSGSN
+79 QSGSN
-84 TPVILE
+84 EPVILE
-90 NEKLRVEINPKGGRI
+90 NEYLKVKISPRGGRI
-105 SSVELKDFKTYSGD
+105 ASVQLKNFKTYTQEP
-119 SLIMFSGA
+119 LIMFEGE
-127 GNRFGLEFEAEGR
+127 GNKFGLIFGSAGQ
-140 NISTNDLYF
+140 NINTNELYF
-149 TSSGDHLTVKETD
+149 VPSGKSLSVTKSDSS
-162 SASLTMRL
+162 SLTMRL
-170 TYAEGKYIDYVY
+170 THSEGKYIDYIY
-182 SLKGDSYNVGLTIA
+182 SLKGESYNVGLTIA
-196 TKGLQDVIAPS
+196 TTGMQDVVAPTQ
-207 KQHITLNWETI
+207 QHITLNWESV
-218 LRQKE
+218 LKQKE
-223 KDLASEQRYST
+223 KDLASEQKTSS
-234 AYFSQEQAGVDHLD
+234 AYYKQGDESADHLS
-248 LSKSEKKE
+248 LSESETKE
-256 LNEGKIQWFSFKQ
+256 IKEGKIKWFSFKQ

-277 AKNSFDKGE
+277 AKNSFDSGE
-286 LSVNTSPD
+286 LTVNTRPD
-294 PAIVKTFAAKMQIP
+294 AGTVRSFAAKMQIP
-308 FTRQDVNSFPME
+308 FHRQATSSFPME
-320 FYFGPNQLSI
+320 FYFGPNQLNI

-335 YDIDKQIDLGYWP
+335 FEIERQIDMGYWP

-359 VFSFLEGFGW
+359 VFNFLEGFGW

-379 VLLKMVLLPLT
+379 ILLKMVLLPLT

-397 AKMRVL
+397 AKMRIL
-403 KPEMDE
+403 KPEMEE
-409 IKEKVGDDNAT
+409 IKGKVGEDNPT

-466 RSFLWM
+466 QSFLWM

-480 FFQLGFQLPFLG
+480 FFKLGFEMPFLG

-530 PVIFFGVLNSYP
+530 PIIFFGVLNSFP
-542 SGLNYYYFLANMMTF
+542 SGLNYYYFLANLMTF

-564 MFVNDEKIHAQIQ
+564 MFVDDNKIHAQIQ
-577 ENKKKPVKEKKKSGF
+577 ENKKKPASEKKVSGF
-592 QQRMED
+592 QKRMED
-598 YMRQQQQQQAAKT
+598 YMRQQQAAKT
-611 KSGGTTG
+611 KGAVEEKGS
-618 KTTGGKKK
+618 KKKLK

>member
-20 TYLMQPSD
+20 TFLLQPSE
-28 EDIKRERARQS
+28 EDIKREKAKQS
-39 QDSLARINQP
+39 QDSLARVNKGKNPVI
-49 AGAETID
+49 AKD
-56 TIPVAAAP
+56 TAKTAVIP
-64 AIDSGKVMAGPFGAA
+64 AIDSTLIKSGPFGAA
-79 YSGSN
+79 QSGSDE
-84 TPVILE
+84 PIILE
-90 NEKLRVEINPKGGRI
+90 NESIKVKISPKGGRI
-105 SSVELKDFKTYSGD
+105 SSVELKNFKTYSQLP
-119 SLIMFSGA
+119 LIMFEGE
-127 GNRFGLEFEAEGR
+127 GNKFGLIFGSAGK
-140 NISTNDLYF
+140 NINTNDLYF
-149 TSSGDHLTVKETD
+149 QALGGSVNVAKTD
-162 SASLTMRL
+162 SASVSMRL
-170 TYAEGKYIDYVY
+170 NYAEGKYIDYIY
-182 SLKGDSYNVGLTIA
+182 SIKGTGYNVGLTIA
-196 TKGLQDVIAPS
+196 TKGMQDVVAPTQ
-207 KQHITLNWETI
+207 KHLTLNWESV
-218 LRQKE
+218 LKQKE
-223 KDLASEQRYST
+223 KDLASEQRYSS
-234 AYFSQEQAGVDHLD
+234 AYFKQGDESVDY
-248 LSKSEKKE
+248 LSLSESETKE
-256 LNEGKIQWFSFKQ
+256 LNEGKIKWFSFKQ
-269 HFFSNVLI
+269 HYFSNVLI

-286 LSVNTSPD
+286 LTVNTSPD
-294 PAIVKTFAAKMQIP
+294 SSTVKSFAANMQIP
-308 FTRQDVNSFPME
+308 FERQDITTYPMT
-320 FYFGPNQLSI
+320 FYFGPNQLNI

-335 YDIDKQIDLGYWP
+335 YDIEKQIDLGYWP
-348 LKYINRWVVLP
+348 LKYINRWIVLP
-359 VFSFLEGFGW
+359 VFNFLEGFGW

-409 IKEKVGDDNAT
+409 IKGKVGDDNPT

-480 FFQLGFQLPFLG
+480 FFQLGFTMPFLG

-530 PVIFFGVLNSYP
+530 PIIFFGVLNSYP

-564 MFVNDEKIHAQIQ
+564 MFVDDNKIHAQIQ
-577 ENKKKPVKEKKKSGF
+577 EHKKKPQSEKKKSGF
-592 QQRMED
+592 QQRMEE
-598 YMRQQQQQQAAKT
+598 YMRQQQQAK
-611 KSGGTTG
+611 SQPASS
-618 KTTGGKKK
+618 GKKKK

>member
-20 TYLMQPSD
+20 TFLLQPSE
-28 EDIKRERARQS
+28 EDIKREKAKQS
-39 QDSLARINQP
+39 QDSLARVNKGKNPVI
-49 AGAETID
+49 AKD
-56 TIPVAAAP
+56 TAKTAVIP
-64 AIDSGKVMAGPFGAA
+64 AIDSTLIKSGPFGAA
-79 YSGSN
+79 QSGSDE
-84 TPVILE
+84 PIILE
-90 NEKLRVEINPKGGRI
+90 NESIKVKISPKGGRI
-105 SSVELKDFKTYSGD
+105 SSVELKNFKTYSQLP
-119 SLIMFSGA
+119 LIMFEGE
-127 GNRFGLEFEAEGR
+127 GNKFGLIFGSAGK
-140 NISTNDLYF
+140 NINTNDLYF
-149 TSSGDHLTVKETD
+149 QALGGSVNVAKTD
-162 SASLTMRL
+162 SASVSMRL
-170 TYAEGKYIDYVY
+170 NYAEGKYIDYIY
-182 SLKGDSYNVGLTIA
+182 SIKGTGYNVGLTIA
-196 TKGLQDVIAPS
+196 TKGMQDVVAPTQ
-207 KQHITLNWETI
+207 KHLTLNWESV
-218 LRQKE
+218 LKQKE
-223 KDLASEQRYST
+223 KDLASEQRYSS
-234 AYFSQEQAGVDHLD
+234 AYYKVGDESVDY
-248 LSKSEKKE
+248 LSLSESETKE
-256 LNEGKIQWFSFKQ
+256 LNEGKIKWFSFKQ
-269 HFFSNVLI
+269 HYFSNVLI

-286 LSVNTSPD
+286 LTVNTSPD
-294 PAIVKTFAAKMQIP
+294 SSTVKSFAANMQIP
-308 FTRQDVNSFPME
+308 FERQDITTYPMT
-320 FYFGPNQLSI
+320 FYFGPNQLNI

-335 YDIDKQIDLGYWP
+335 YDIEKQIDLGYWP
-348 LKYINRWVVLP
+348 LKYINRWIVLP
-359 VFSFLEGFGW
+359 VFNFLEGFGW

-409 IKEKVGDDNAT
+409 IKGKVGDDNPT

-480 FFQLGFQLPFLG
+480 FFQLGFTMPFLG

-530 PVIFFGVLNSYP
+530 PIIFFGVLNSYP

-564 MFVNDEKIHAQIQ
+564 MFVDDNKIHAQIQ
-577 ENKKKPVKEKKKSGF
+577 EHKKKPQSEKKKSGF
-592 QQRMED
+592 QQRMEE
-598 YMRQQQQQQAAKT
+598 YMRQQQQAK
-611 KSGGTTG
+611 SQPASS
-618 KTTGGKKK
+618 GKKKK